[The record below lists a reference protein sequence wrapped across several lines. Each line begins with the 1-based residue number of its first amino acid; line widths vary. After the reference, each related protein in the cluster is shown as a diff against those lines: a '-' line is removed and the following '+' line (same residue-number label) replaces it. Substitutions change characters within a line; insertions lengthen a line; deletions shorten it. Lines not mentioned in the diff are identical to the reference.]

1 MSVHGWLLYIQSTA
15 HLSVSSC
22 GRELCRITMSDAQ
35 LLFAT
40 IIIGK
45 YWIAPRTTTD
55 ELGRMRRGR
64 SEDDL
69 LSNVMDLN
77 QGFAGTEV
85 AQLGQKMVY
94 SKGLSQ
100 TWNRVYWIETARN
113 ESIAELVPSQTAAI
127 KKCGIHC
134 LSTFSLSFQIFY
146 MSLWSRMGQGLLH
159 PTPATPFCQRA
170 PLRPT

>member
-1 MSVHGWLLYIQSTA
+1 
-15 HLSVSSC
+15 
-22 GRELCRITMSDAQ
+22 MSDAQ

-100 TWNRVYWIETARN
+100 T
-113 ESIAELVPSQTAAI
+113 
-127 KKCGIHC
+127 
-134 LSTFSLSFQIFY
+134 
-146 MSLWSRMGQGLLH
+146 
-159 PTPATPFCQRA
+159 
-170 PLRPT
+170 